1 MKKVIVI
8 AVLML
13 MSTMLFAQQSI
24 KSENVSD
31 FTNVS
36 LSGKLCV
43 EMIPAQQNSIEV
55 ELIKSEITKFKW
67 TSVDGTLMLSLRP
80 SQSSEATAIVKIYY
94 KAINEISVS
103 GSEVIFN
110 EPIISNLLAIKLSS
124 GATVTANVDC
134 MDLEIEV
141 SSNSALVCSGTA
153 KYVDIR
159 ATEKSRVDARNLES
173 VSVMVDS
180 ATGAEIYVTA
190 LERLVAFAKTAS
202 SVYYKGEPV
211 VLKIK
216 SSKMGMGMG
225 ASVLN
230 IGK

>member
-8 AVLML
+8 VAAML

-31 FTNVS
+31 FTNVD

-55 ELIKSEITKFKW
+55 ELIKAEITKFKW
-67 TSVDGTLMLSLRP
+67 TAVDGTLTIALRP
-80 SQSSEATAIVKIYY
+80 SQSSEAKAIVKIYY
-94 KAINEISVS
+94 KTLNEISVS
-103 GSEVIFN
+103 SSEVIFN
-110 EPIISNLLAIKLSS
+110 EPVVSNLMAIKLSS
-124 GATVTANVDC
+124 GATVTAKVDC
-134 MDLEIEV
+134 MDLEIEA
-141 SSNSALVCSGTA
+141 SSNSAIACSGTA

-159 ATEKSRVDARNLES
+159 ATEKSRVDARNIES
-173 VSVMVDS
+173 TSVMVDS

-202 SVYYKGEPV
+202 SVYYKGEPTI
-211 VLKIK
+211 LKIK